1 MTALILKLT
10 CYMYLLILLRNV
22 RTLDSHL
29 QLHLPQH
36 KATQKQVLPGKI
48 QYCHSE
54 FECDDTAI
62 REDQNF
68 EETITADEISFLES
82 DLTKVR
88 KDVIS
93 VAGDVKRGSTNR
105 MTIRRKEVFQDYLE
119 ARRKR
124 WFTQGAILKISF
136 AGEPAIDGGG
146 PRREFFTGKKFVTFN
161 QIWSNEYI
169 MGRIVS
175 VITYQIGRYTL
186 LSQ

>member
-1 MTALILKLT
+1 M
-10 CYMYLLILLRNV
+10 
-22 RTLDSHL
+22 
-29 QLHLPQH
+29 
-36 KATQKQVLPGKI
+36 LPGKI

-88 KDVIS
+88 KDVIQKIK
-93 VAGDVKRGSTNR
+93 DNVKRGSTNR

-146 PRREFFTGKKFVTFN
+146 PSWEFFTGKKFVTFN
-161 QIWSNEYI
+161 QIWSNE
-169 MGRIVS
+169 
-175 VITYQIGRYTL
+175 
-186 LSQ
+186 